1 MYMIAYIVYDTYYSK
16 CQASQIRIVLFTHKF
31 PYVLHIFSK
40 RAGVGP
46 DVILEKHMQKYCVYS
61 ILCSWELG
69 KNTMFF

>member
-46 DVILEKHMQKYCVYS
+46 DVILEKTYAK
-61 ILCSWELG
+61 ILCFTVFYVPEEAG
-69 KNTMFF
+69 N